1 MAGHFKID
9 FHLPCWLRIISSWF
23 KSTSKCYYT
32 TSSVRCLMSGD
43 QTAQLCTT
51 TTAMN
56 STQQLTLQ
64 VTGFVFF
71 PPPPFSTLKDFNQHI
86 FTTFSFHLYTSILV
100 CTWFHELL
108 VEAAPGLFALL
119 QVLLH
124 DLDVGK
130 GTVAFWESGRAPA
143 PAVIV
148 AAEQLAL
155 WVARHI
161 AEGCL
166 HKTPTQKL
174 WQDILQA

>member
-1 MAGHFKID
+1 MWDGWSLQNRFSSPMLVVYHQIMIQVYFKMLLHSI
-9 FHLPCWLRIISSWF
+9 FCWLSR
-23 KSTSKCYYT
+23 
-32 TSSVRCLMSGD
+32 VRGS
-43 QTAQLCTT
+43 
-51 TTAMN
+51 N
-56 STQQLTLQ
+56 STTVHRHHCNELN
-64 VTGFVFF
+64 
-71 PPPPFSTLKDFNQHI
+71 PAAFSTPKDFNQHI
-86 FTTFSFHLYTSILV
+86 FTAFSFHLYTGILV

-143 PAVIV
+143 PAVVV

-174 WQDILQA
+174 WQDIL

>member
-1 MAGHFKID
+1 
-9 FHLPCWLRIISSWF
+9 
-23 KSTSKCYYT
+23 
-32 TSSVRCLMSGD
+32 MSGV
-43 QTAQLCTT
+43 QTAQLCAAAA
-51 TTAMN
+51 AMN
-56 STQQLTLQ
+56 STQQLRLK
-64 VTGFVFF
+64 VTAFF
-71 PPPPFSTLKDFNQHI
+71 PTITIFSTFKDFNQHI
-86 FTTFSFHLYTSILV
+86 FTAFSFHLYTGIVV

-130 GTVAFWESGRAPA
+130 GTVALWESGRAPA

-174 WQDILQA
+174 WQDIL